1 MFLTTIAVAL
11 VLFLVGGTFC
21 FAGYRFF
28 HWLIPIWG
36 FVAGFL
42 TTATVIRD
50 LYGGGFLAT
59 AAGWAFGVVI
69 GLLIAVVAFTF
80 YYVAVVILG
89 ASLGFMLGI
98 GAASLFGS
106 LPGWLIILVGV
117 IAAVDAA
124 LLIVLLDLPKGL
136 IVVFSALSG
145 AGAIISGVLLL
156 FGQISLESLRNG
168 IVGDLIRG
176 SWVWLVV
183 YLALAIVGIV
193 VQSIASRGY
202 RHTQRPA
209 RTPKPTSQPA
219 QAPQTST
226 TNTPAANT
234 PASQTASGG

>member
-1 MFLTTIAVAL
+1 MLLTNIVVAL

-36 FVAGFL
+36 FVVGFL
-42 TTATVIRD
+42 TTATIIRD

-98 GAASLFGS
+98 GLASLFGS
-106 LPGWLIILVGV
+106 LPGWLIILVG
-117 IAAVDAA
+117 ALTAVDVA
-124 LLIVLLDLPKGL
+124 LIIVFFDLPKAL

-145 AGAIISGVLLL
+145 ASAIVSGVLLL
-156 FGQISLESLRNG
+156 FGQITLESLRNG
-168 IVGDLIRG
+168 VVGDLIRG
-176 SWVWLVV
+176 SWVWSAI
-183 YLALAIVGIV
+183 ALAIAVVGII
-193 VQSIASRGY
+193 VQSTASRGY
-202 RHTQRPA
+202 QHAQRPA
-209 RTPKPTSQPA
+209 RSPRRKPQPA
-219 QAPQTST
+219 PT
-226 TNTPAANT
+226 TQPASANT
-234 PASQTASGG
+234 PASPTTTGA

>member
-1 MFLTTIAVAL
+1 MFLTRIVVAL
-11 VLFLVGGTFC
+11 VLLLVGGTFC

-36 FVAGFL
+36 FVVGFL

-98 GAASLFGS
+98 GGASLFGS
-106 LPGWLIILVGV
+106 LPGWLILLIGV
-117 IAAVDAA
+117 LAAVDAA
-124 LLIVLLDLPKGL
+124 LLIVFFDLPKGL

-145 AGAIISGVLLL
+145 AAAIISGVLLL
-156 FGQISLESLRNG
+156 FGQISIESLRNG
-168 IVGDLIRG
+168 VVGDLIRG
-176 SWVWLVV
+176 SWLWSAI
-183 YLALAIVGIV
+183 ALGVAIVGMI
-193 VQSIASRGY
+193 VQSTSSRGY
-202 RHTQRPA
+202 QHPQRPA
-209 RTPKPTSQPA
+209 RSSRRAPQPA
-219 QAPQTST
+219 QTQQ
-226 TNTPAANT
+226 PATANT
-234 PASQTASGG
+234 PAPQNTTGA

>member
-42 TTATVIRD
+42 TTATFIRD
-50 LYGGGFLAT
+50 LFGGGFLAT

-69 GLLIAVVAFTF
+69 GLLVAVVAFTF

-106 LPGWLIILVGV
+106 LPGWLIILIGV
-117 IAAVDAA
+117 LAAVDAA
-124 LLIVLLDLPKGL
+124 LLIVFFDLPKEL

-168 IVGDLIRG
+168 VVGDLVRG
-176 SWVWLVV
+176 SYVWLIV
-183 YLALAIVGIV
+183 YLALAIVGVI
-193 VQSIASRGY
+193 VQSTTSRGY
-202 RHTQRPA
+202 RHSQRPA
-209 RTPKPTSQPA
+209 QEPTGKPQPA
-219 QAPQTST
+219 PTPQSGG
-226 TNTPAANT
+226 ANA
-234 PASQTASGG
+234 PASQTASGA